1 MDDKKDKSLPEI
13 FYGGIYGHM
22 CKNYSFTVFI
32 GIYLLS
38 IAILGVYALVIY
50 SMNNS
55 YLGFTGLITSIIYD
69 IFILIFSNLK
79 EN

>member
-1 MDDKKDKSLPEI
+1 
-13 FYGGIYGHM
+13 M

-50 SMNNS
+50 SINNS

>member
-1 MDDKKDKSLPEI
+1 
-13 FYGGIYGHM
+13 M

-50 SMNNS
+50 SINNS

-69 IFILIFSNLK
+69 IFILIFSTLK